1 MRGKPAA
8 STCWRVLSGIT
19 PADAGKTNPVF
30 NVDFAYRDHPRGCGE
45 NSFLLIWDLRWSG
58 SPPRMRGKR
67 THISKTVIRPGIT
80 PADAGKTAPFYC
92 LYVTTGDH
100 PRGCGENLYQ
110 SLYKLLFSGSPPRM
124 RGKLPLPGGNSFITG
139 ITPADA
145 GKTKLPALL
154 QFLPQDH
161 PRGCGE
167 NGAVCSDTKIDRGS
181 PPRMR
186 GKLPT
191 ACSKTSISRITPA
204 DAGKT

>member
-1 MRGKPAA
+1 
-8 STCWRVLSGIT
+8 
-19 PADAGKTNPVF
+19 
-30 NVDFAYRDHPRGCGE
+30 
-45 NSFLLIWDLRWSG
+45 
-58 SPPRMRGKR
+58 MRGKR

-124 RGKLPLPGGNSFITG
+124 RGKQRDKKQRNGGLR

-145 GKTKLPALL
+145 GKTEFEDTYNQL
-154 QFLPQDH
+154 QQDH

-167 NGAVCSDTKIDRGS
+167 NQARS
-181 PPRMR
+181 
-186 GKLPT
+186 
-191 ACSKTSISRITPA
+191 
-204 DAGKT
+204 

>member
-1 MRGKPAA
+1 MALIAGLDHPRGCGENSHRQQFFLFSLGSPPRMRGKPAA

-124 RGKLPLPGGNSFITG
+124 RGKLHSVQKICQEFG

-145 GKTKLPALL
+145 GKTCKSTHDNCRL
-154 QFLPQDH
+154 
-161 PRGCGE
+161 
-167 NGAVCSDTKIDRGS
+167 
-181 PPRMR
+181 
-186 GKLPT
+186 
-191 ACSKTSISRITPA
+191 
-204 DAGKT
+204 

>member
-1 MRGKPAA
+1 MRGKLTQ
-8 STCWRVLSGIT
+8 SSMSILHTGIT
-19 PADAGKTNPVF
+19 PADAGKTRGRRGISARSKN
-30 NVDFAYRDHPRGCGE
+30 HPRGCGE

-124 RGKLPLPGGNSFITG
+124 RGKLHSVQKIRQEFG

-145 GKTKLPALL
+145 GKTCKSTHDNCRL
-154 QFLPQDH
+154 
-161 PRGCGE
+161 
-167 NGAVCSDTKIDRGS
+167 
-181 PPRMR
+181 
-186 GKLPT
+186 
-191 ACSKTSISRITPA
+191 
-204 DAGKT
+204 